1 MEQPKTEGG
10 IITVQPVDGGSRR
23 LNASDGKDS
32 TGQTYFFWTQTP
44 EEISIHVS
52 LPEGTKVS
60 DIKCEINAKTMK
72 LNIKGKLVIDG
83 SFPYKVQKH
92 DCVWSIS
99 DETMLL
105 IHLPK
110 PDSLKGYWS
119 KLFVEDLEEIDIMK
133 LGLAPGETEKDR
145 KEKPVKVE
153 DPDMLAKIA
162 KEHPELGIKLG
173 LDNKDDEKASMGKQ
187 SANSATFKGNS
198 TFQW

>member
-10 IITVQPVDGGSRR
+10 IITVQPVDGGSRN
-23 LNASDGKDS
+23 LNASDGNTL

-52 LPEGTKVS
+52 PQEFTKVS

-99 DETMLL
+99 DISLL

-110 PDSLKGYWS
+110 PDSIKGYWS
-119 KLFVEDLEEIDIMK
+119 KLFVEDLEEIDMQ
-133 LGLAPGETEKDR
+133 L
-145 KEKPVKVE
+145 V
-153 DPDMLAKIA
+153 
-162 KEHPELGIKLG
+162 
-173 LDNKDDEKASMGKQ
+173 
-187 SANSATFKGNS
+187 
-198 TFQW
+198 